1 MQADKRIKRRDFL
14 TYTTGILAGL
24 PTFNILGQPSSS
36 DVPAAGFTLPLG
48 VCTSYD
54 KAGLLKRL
62 GYSFVEES
70 VGRFLI
76 PDEGG
81 DAQFEKNR
89 LALAEETFPVRS
101 YIYFFPGKLKSV
113 GPDLHHEAILARAEV
128 ALKRAKECGSKN
140 IVFGSGGSRAIPDG
154 FDRATA
160 KAQHIALCQKMA
172 PLAEKYGVT
181 LAVEPL
187 NRSETNFINSLA
199 EGVEIIQAVNNPWFK
214 LQCDIYHMLKDN
226 ESPDEIVKYGQY
238 ITHCHIAE
246 KQKRTAPG
254 VMGDDFRP
262 YFRALKKIKYTGGL
276 SLECVW
282 TDFDSEITRGI
293 DVVKKQLNDV

>member
-1 MQADKRIKRRDFL
+1 MQPENHTSRRNFIKSA
-14 TYTTGILAGL
+14 TGLITGLSGIDILARQ
-24 PTFNILGQPSSS
+24 TSS
-36 DVPAAGFTLPLG
+36 DQASAGFSLPLG

-54 KAGLLKRL
+54 KASLVKGL

-76 PDEGG
+76 PDLG
-81 DAQFEKNR
+81 DGQYEKNR
-89 LALAEETFPVRS
+89 QALKTENVPVRS
-101 YIYFFPGKLKSV
+101 YIYFFPGTLKSV
-113 GPDLHHEAILARAEV
+113 GPELHHEAILQRADL

-172 PLAEKYGVT
+172 PIAEKYGVT

-187 NRSETNFINSLA
+187 NRGETNFINSLA
-199 EGVEIIQAVNNPWFK
+199 EGVEIIQAVNNPWFR
-214 LQCDIYHMLKDN
+214 LQCDIYHMLK
-226 ESPDEIVKYGQY
+226 EDEKPEEIIKYGQY
-238 ITHCHIAE
+238 IVHCHIAE
-246 KQKRTAPG
+246 KQSRTPPG
-254 VMGDDFRP
+254 VKGDDFKP
-262 YFRALKKIKYTGGL
+262 YFRALKQIKYQGGL

-282 TDFDSEITRGI
+282 ADFDNEVKQGLS
-293 DVVKKQLNDV
+293 VVKKQLAEV